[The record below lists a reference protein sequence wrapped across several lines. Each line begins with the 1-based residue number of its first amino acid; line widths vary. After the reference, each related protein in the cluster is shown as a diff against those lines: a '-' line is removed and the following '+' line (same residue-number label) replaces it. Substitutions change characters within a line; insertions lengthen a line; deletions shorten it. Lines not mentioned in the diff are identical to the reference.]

1 MYDYSTE
8 SFYVEAWTTGS
19 PGVITVPMAVS
30 VIFSLFIAI
39 ISIVAMW
46 KIFEK
51 AGKPGWT
58 SIIPIY
64 NLVVMFQICGMNP
77 WLILLNFVPF
87 VNILSAPI
95 LSIIMNV
102 KLAEK
107 FGKGVGF
114 AIGLIFLNF
123 IFTLILAFG
132 NSEYEE

>member
-51 AGKPGWT
+51 AGKPGWA

-87 VNILSAPI
+87 VNILAASI

-114 AIGLIFLNF
+114 AIGLIFFNF